1 MQEAEDND
9 SDYQSSK
16 RSGRRKKEEKAGK
29 STASSEST
37 ALTVDEVCS
46 NFDMTDVE
54 IEYTESEYRNLTT
67 FKAFLTHVR
76 PILQRENA
84 RVPMSKLMMLV
95 EAKWRQFSEENPNL
109 QSDGA
114 PVAEDEVEEEEPPA
128 SPEYQPKASRSRS
141 SGKKGRRSQK
151 VPTLKIKFG
160 KRKNASS
167 EEEEEKGSNASER
180 DSDAEFEKMLMVRIS
195 GLIYDFL
202 FISNTVSGI
211 GTGRG
216 HKRGVKAR
224 TRPTSCP

>member
-1 MQEAEDND
+1 MQEPEDND

-16 RSGRRKKEEKAGK
+16 RSGRRKKEEKASK
-29 STASSEST
+29 STASSEAT
-37 ALTVDEVCS
+37 ALSVDEVCT

-54 IEYTESEYRNLTT
+54 IEYTDSEYNDLTT
-67 FKAFLTHVR
+67 FKAFLQHVR

-109 QSDGA
+109 QSEA
-114 PVAEDEVEEEEPPA
+114 AAAAEEEAEEEEPPA
-128 SPEYQPKASRSRS
+128 SPEYQPKTSRRS

-180 DSDAEFEKMLMVRIS
+180 DSDAEFEKMLMVR
-195 GLIYDFL
+195 
-202 FISNTVSGI
+202 
-211 GTGRG
+211 
-216 HKRGVKAR
+216 
-224 TRPTSCP
+224 TSHSFFCSAWY

>member
-1 MQEAEDND
+1 
-9 SDYQSSK
+9 
-16 RSGRRKKEEKAGK
+16 
-29 STASSEST
+29 
-37 ALTVDEVCS
+37 
-46 NFDMTDVE
+46 MTDVE

-67 FKAFLTHVR
+67 FKAFLQHVR
-76 PILQRENA
+76 PILQRENS

-109 QSDGA
+109 QGEGA
-114 PVAEDEVEEEEPPA
+114 AAEEEQEEEPPA

-180 DSDAEFEKMLMVRIS
+180 DSDAEFEKMLMVSDHSIFDCFS
-195 GLIYDFL
+195 K
-202 FISNTVSGI
+202 N
-211 GTGRG
+211 
-216 HKRGVKAR
+216 
-224 TRPTSCP
+224 